1 MNRLS
6 RLAGVL
12 AGALAL
18 AVAAVQ
24 PLHAQGRTPGPARD
38 SGLVAYDDDGLRVHS
53 PDGRKQIKMRA
64 YAVLDSRNVLGDS
77 ADVTPN
83 GIVLR
88 RSRIIVDANL
98 YPGVAARVM
107 YDIGPPSGTS
117 PIQDAYMETGLG
129 RGWWVRAGKQKTPFG
144 LERYMSISSQLLT
157 ERSLASNLQAGRD
170 LGVLFTGPVGG
181 DAVEVSLGL
190 FNGVADGG
198 ANQDAD
204 ADDAKDVTYRVW
216 FKPYRHKTSGAD
228 QGFGIAFNGTTGIER
243 SALSAAPRLP
253 TFKTPALASFF
264 SYRESQGTRASG
276 RHTRNGVFS
285 YFHQGPFGAMGE
297 WYATSQ
303 VVASATSAATVHTG
317 GWMANVQYTL
327 TGEPSAQ
334 EGIAP
339 EELFDPEKGH
349 WGAWQ
354 IGARAAAIDVGDE
367 AFPLYADPA
376 TAARHAL
383 ELGVGLNW
391 YITRQ
396 TKMQLV
402 YEHTTFTGGAT
413 VGNRRAERYL
423 QLRWQAYF

>member
-1 MNRLS
+1 MTRFS
-6 RLAGVL
+6 RL

-18 AVAAVQ
+18 ALAVGSLS
-24 PLHAQGRTPGPARD
+24 PLYAQGRTPGPARD

-64 YAVLDSRNVLGDS
+64 YAVIDSRNVLGDS
-77 ADVTPN
+77 ADVSPN

-117 PIQDAYMETGLG
+117 PIQDAYIETGLW
-129 RGWWVRAGKQKTPFG
+129 RGWWVRAGKHKTPFG

-204 ADDAKDVTYRVW
+204 SDDAKDLTYRVW
-216 FKPYRHKTSGAD
+216 FKPYRHKTGSAE

-243 SALSAAPRLP
+243 SALSAATRLP
-253 TFKTPALASFF
+253 TFKTQALAPFF
-264 SYRESQGTRASG
+264 SYRESQGVRASG
-276 RHTRNGVFS
+276 RHTRNGFFS

-297 WYATSQ
+297 WYSTTQ
-303 VVASATSAATVHTG
+303 VVSRAASVATVHTG

-339 EELFDPEKGH
+339 KELFNPDKGN

-367 AFPLYADPA
+367 AFPLYADST
-376 TAARHAL
+376 TAAHHGLA
-383 ELGVGLNW
+383 LGVGLNW

-396 TKMQLV
+396 TKMQLA
-402 YEHTTFTGGAT
+402 YEHTTFVGGAK
-413 VGNRRAERYL
+413 VGNRRAEQYL